1 MSNRVT
7 SKDLKTFALGFC
19 IAMAPTRLA
28 AADVRTIEP
37 SPGRSVFAYDH
48 ASVHDR
54 AIDGRSQREAIVSS
68 DNSRDWQPNPN
79 KQWRSEN
86 LLVLHCDANEYRIG
100 WVRRYARNGKL
111 LSDTPGSNQFYR
123 ALPGSFEMT
132 IVRTICSA
140 Q

>member
-1 MSNRVT
+1 MNDAV
-7 SKDLKTFALGFC
+7 DLGKRRARCRGRPVFR
-19 IAMAPTRLA
+19 MARRQQGDEDDA
-28 AADVRTIEP
+28 E
-37 SPGRSVFAYDH
+37 H
-48 ASVHDR
+48 
-54 AIDGRSQREAIVSS
+54 
-68 DNSRDWQPNPN
+68 NSRDWQPDPN